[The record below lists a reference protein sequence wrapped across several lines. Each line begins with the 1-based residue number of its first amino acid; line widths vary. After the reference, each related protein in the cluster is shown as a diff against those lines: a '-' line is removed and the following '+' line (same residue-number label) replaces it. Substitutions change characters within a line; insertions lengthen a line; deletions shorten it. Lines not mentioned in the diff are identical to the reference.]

1 VAAGGSGSLSLVEQ
15 RIQSRRF
22 ALNTI
27 REDQIVF
34 YLSQRVLDSD
44 TRSALETIRR
54 LRANLSNR
62 EAEKAD
68 IERKISAIHREQD
81 RIRQNLEALESGSNL
96 YRRYVSVL
104 EGQED
109 ELESLSASLA
119 DAEKKAQ
126 AARKA
131 LEDLDFR

>member
-1 VAAGGSGSLSLVEQ
+1 
-15 RIQSRRF
+15 
-22 ALNTI
+22 
-27 REDQIVF
+27 VF